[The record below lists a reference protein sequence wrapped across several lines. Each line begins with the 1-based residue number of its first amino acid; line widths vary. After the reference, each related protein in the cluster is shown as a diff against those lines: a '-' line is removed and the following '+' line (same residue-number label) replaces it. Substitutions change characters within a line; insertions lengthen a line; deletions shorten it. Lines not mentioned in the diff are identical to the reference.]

1 MYSRSKDG
9 VENDIR
15 KMGIVSWREVKQD
28 RNGWR
33 KVTRD
38 VLILVG

>member
-1 MYSRSKDG
+1 MYSRSKAG
-9 VENDIR
+9 VENDIK

-28 RNGWR
+28 RDGWG
-33 KVTRD
+33 KVTRE